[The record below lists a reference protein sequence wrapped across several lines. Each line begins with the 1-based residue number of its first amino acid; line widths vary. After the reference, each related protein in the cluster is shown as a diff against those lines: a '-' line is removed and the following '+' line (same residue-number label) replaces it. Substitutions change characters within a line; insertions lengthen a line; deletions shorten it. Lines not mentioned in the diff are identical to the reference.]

1 MKDKFNPYGIEKDYE
16 CKECFHQCYDKEVG
30 DYVMGGCNL
39 SENVKYEK
47 EKVDWFSM
55 NFHPI
60 CPKCGGCN
68 MKIIVHSY
76 QEASWEELENGG
88 KFSFG
93 LRIRG
98 LGYWMQTFFYIN

>member
-47 EKVDWFSM
+47 EKIDWLLLFASI
-55 NFHPI
+55 HS
-60 CPKCGGCN
+60 
-68 MKIIVHSY
+68 KISVNC
-76 QEASWEELENGG
+76 LVPP
-88 KFSFG
+88 
-93 LRIRG
+93 
-98 LGYWMQTFFYIN
+98 